1 MLKSLSHRT
10 GISSQSG
17 GLIDKDGGAGH
28 DLRITKKKKKVI
40 YQI

>member
-17 GLIDKDGGAGH
+17 GLIDKDGGAGD
-28 DLRITKKKKKVI
+28 DLRITKKKKLFTR
-40 YQI
+40 YQ